1 VMPSGRV
8 DEPPR
13 FGDVSLKGV
22 ATPTRARS
30 PGSHVDTQVLDH
42 NTVC

>member
-22 ATPTRARS
+22 ATPPRGTITREPR
-30 PGSHVDTQVLDH
+30 
-42 NTVC
+42 